1 MQLNEVTSPVRQR
14 RADDIQ
20 ALIVRRSQQTPVF
33 PSVITLAAARLL
45 DKYTDKSH
53 MSHSGRPASVI
64 VGRRSAV
71 DSRQVAAMLPDRQ
84 TDVRYSPLS
93 CLFDYY
99 TLVLDNWRL
108 SHGGVGVDVVTPAT
122 TRPPNAVTGFDR
134 FDTCM

>member
-84 TDVRYSPLS
+84 TDVRYMPVVVFIRL
-93 CLFDYY
+93 LH
-99 TLVLDNWRL
+99 TGIGQLAVVAWWRWRRRRYP
-108 SHGGVGVDVVTPAT
+108 SNNTSAERRHWI
-122 TRPPNAVTGFDR
+122 
-134 FDTCM
+134 